1 MRLQICTTCRK
12 SSAANPPWSAVRE
25 LVGVAKRWAKQAKQD
40 LQIEEVNC
48 LSGCAVGLAALIEDD
63 DAAVRLHSIADAA
76 TLKQVLQRSDDL
88 LRGQP
93 AGPADAL
100 ILSRTDWSEWRD

>member
-12 SSAANPPWSAVRE
+12 TNLSPAPWAPVRE
-25 LVGVAKRWAKQAKQD
+25 LVGAAQQWAKQAKQD
-40 LQIEEVNC
+40 LQVEEVNC
-48 LSGCAVGLAALIEDD
+48 LSGCAVGLTALLEDD
-63 DAAVRLHSIADAA
+63 DAAVRLHSIVDAA
-76 TLKQVLQRSDDL
+76 TLKQVLQTSEAL

-93 AGPADAL
+93 AGSADAL

>member
-12 SSAANPPWSAVRE
+12 TNLNPPAWAPVTE
-25 LVGVAKRWAKQAKQD
+25 LVGAARQWAKQAKQP
-40 LQIEEVNC
+40 LEIEEVNC
-48 LSGCAVGLAALIEDD
+48 LSGCAVGLTALIEDD

-76 TLKQVLQRSDDL
+76 TLKQVLLASEAL

-93 AGPADAL
+93 AGKADAL
-100 ILSRTDWSEWRD
+100 VLSRTDWSEWRD